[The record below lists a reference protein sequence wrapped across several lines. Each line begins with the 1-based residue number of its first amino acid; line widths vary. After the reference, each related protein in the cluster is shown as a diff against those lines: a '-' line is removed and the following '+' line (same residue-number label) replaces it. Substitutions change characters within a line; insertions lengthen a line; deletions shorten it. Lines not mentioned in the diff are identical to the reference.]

1 MLLIGSHVSFKS
13 NTQLLGSTK
22 EALSYGENAFMF
34 YTGAPQNTKRS
45 KIDDNLT
52 NEALKLMKESNIDIK
67 NVIVH
72 APYIINLANDENKE
86 KYLFA
91 IDFLKEEIKRVE
103 KFGVKKIVLHPGSYT
118 TLDIDR
124 GIKCIINALNEVLKD
139 ESNVSIL
146 LETMAG
152 KGTEIGFKLEHLK
165 RIIDGVNNSQRLMVC
180 LDTCH
185 LNDAGYDMSN
195 FDDFL
200 DGFDNI
206 IGIEKVG
213 CIHINDSKNI
223 LSSNKDRHENI
234 GYGTI
239 GFENLIN
246 IIYNERLKDVPKILE
261 TPFVKDRLYPPY
273 KFEIDEIKNKKL
285 NSNLYEDIINYYE
298 KKVIDLYYFVYYFYY
313 FF

>member
-22 EALSYGENAFMF
+22 EALSYGENTFMF

-52 NEALKLMKESNIDIK
+52 NKALKLMKESDIDIK

-91 IDFLKEEIKRVE
+91 INFLKEEIKRVE
-103 KFGVKKIVLHPGSYT
+103 KIGVKKIVLHPGSYT

-139 ESNVSIL
+139 DSSVSIL

-152 KGTEIGFKLEHLK
+152 KGTEVGFKLEHLK
-165 RIIDGVNNSQRLMVC
+165 RIIDGVSNKDRLMVC

-195 FDDFL
+195 FDVFL
-200 DGFDNI
+200 DEFNDI
-206 IGIEKVG
+206 IGIEKIG

-223 LSSNKDRHENI
+223 LSSHKDRHENI
-234 GYGTI
+234 GYGMI
-239 GFENLIN
+239 GFENLVN
-246 IIYNERLKDVPKILE
+246 IIYDERLNNIPKILE
-261 TPFVKDRLYPPY
+261 TPYVKDRLYPPY
-273 KFEIDEIKNKKL
+273 KFEIEEIKNKKF

-298 KKVIDLYYFVYYFYY
+298 KKD
-313 FF
+313 

>member
-22 EALSYGENAFMF
+22 EALSYGENTFMF

-52 NEALKLMKESNIDIK
+52 NKALKLMNENNIDIK

-72 APYIINLANDENKE
+72 APYIVNLANDENKE

-91 IDFLKEEIKRVE
+91 INFLKEEIKRVE
-103 KFGVKKIVLHPGSYT
+103 KMGVKKIVLHPGSYT
-118 TLDIDR
+118 TLDIER
-124 GIKCIINALNEVLKD
+124 GIKCIINALNEVLKGD
-139 ESNVSIL
+139 SSVSIL

-165 RIIDGVNNSQRLMVC
+165 RIIDGVSNKDRLMVC

-195 FDDFL
+195 FDVFL
-200 DGFDNI
+200 DEFNDI
-206 IGIEKVG
+206 IGIEKIG

-234 GYGTI
+234 GYGMI
-239 GFENLIN
+239 GFENLLN
-246 IIYNERLKDVPKILE
+246 IIYNERLNNIPKILE
-261 TPFVKDRLYPPY
+261 TPYVKDRLYPPY
-273 KFEIDEIKNKKL
+273 KFEIEEIKNKKF
-285 NSNLYEDIINYYE
+285 NSKLYEDIINHYE
-298 KKVIDLYYFVYYFYY
+298 KKD
-313 FF
+313 

>member
-22 EALSYGENAFMF
+22 EALSYGENTFMF

-52 NEALKLMKESNIDIK
+52 NKALKLMKESNINIK

-91 IDFLKEEIKRVE
+91 IDFLKDEIKRVE

-118 TLDIDR
+118 TFDIDR
-124 GIKCIINALNEVLKD
+124 GINCVINALNEVLKD
-139 ESNVSIL
+139 DSTVSIL

-152 KGTEIGFKLEHLK
+152 KGTEIGFKLEHIK
-165 RIIDGVNNSQRLMVC
+165 KIIDGVSNKDRLMVC

-185 LNDAGYDMSN
+185 LNDAGYDMTD
-195 FDDFL
+195 FDGFL
-200 DGFDNI
+200 DEFNDI
-206 IGIEKVG
+206 IGIEKIG
-213 CIHINDSKNI
+213 CIHINDSKNT
-223 LSSNKDRHENI
+223 LSSHKDRHENI

-246 IIYNERLKDVPKILE
+246 IIYNERLKDIPKILE

-273 KFEIDEIKNKKL
+273 KFEIDEIKSKTFNA
-285 NSNLYEDIINYYE
+285 NLYEDIVSYYE
-298 KKVIDLYYFVYYFYY
+298 KKD
-313 FF
+313 

>member
-22 EALSYGENAFMF
+22 EALSYGENTFMF

-52 NEALKLMKESNIDIK
+52 NKALKLMNENNIDIR

-91 IDFLKEEIKRVE
+91 INFLKEEIKRVE
-103 KFGVKKIVLHPGSYT
+103 KMGVKKIVLHPGSYT
-118 TLDIDR
+118 TLDIER

-139 ESNVSIL
+139 DSSVSIL

-165 RIIDGVNNSQRLMVC
+165 RIIDGVSNKDRLMVC

-195 FDDFL
+195 FDVFL
-200 DGFDNI
+200 DEFNDI
-206 IGIEKVG
+206 IGIEKIG

-234 GYGTI
+234 GYGMI
-239 GFENLIN
+239 GFENLLN
-246 IIYNERLKDVPKILE
+246 IIYNERLNNIPKILE
-261 TPFVKDRLYPPY
+261 TPYVKDRLYPPY
-273 KFEIDEIKNKKL
+273 KFEIEEIKNKKF
-285 NSNLYEDIINYYE
+285 NSKLYEDVVIYYE
-298 KKVIDLYYFVYYFYY
+298 D
-313 FF
+313 

>member
-22 EALSYGENAFMF
+22 EALSYGENTFMF

-52 NEALKLMKESNIDIK
+52 NEALKLMKENNIDIK

-72 APYIINLANDENKE
+72 APYIVNLANDENKE

-91 IDFLKEEIKRVE
+91 INFLKEEIKRVE
-103 KFGVKKIVLHPGSYT
+103 KMGIKKIVLHPGSYT
-118 TLDIDR
+118 TFDIDR
-124 GIKCIINALNEVLKD
+124 GINCVINALNEVLKD
-139 ESNVSIL
+139 DSTVSIL

-152 KGTEIGFKLEHLK
+152 KGTEIGFKLEHIK
-165 RIIDGVNNSQRLMVC
+165 KIIDGVSNKDRLMVC

-185 LNDAGYDMSN
+185 LNDAGYDMTD
-195 FDDFL
+195 FDVFL
-200 DGFDNI
+200 DEFNDI
-206 IGIEKVG
+206 IGIEKIG
-213 CIHINDSKNI
+213 CIHINDSKNT
-223 LSSNKDRHENI
+223 LSSHKDRHENI

-246 IIYNERLKDVPKILE
+246 IIYNERLKDIPKILE

-273 KFEIDEIKNKKL
+273 KFEIDEIKSKTFNA
-285 NSNLYEDIINYYE
+285 NLYEDIVSYYE
-298 KKVIDLYYFVYYFYY
+298 KKD
-313 FF
+313 

>member
-22 EALSYGENAFMF
+22 EALGYEENTFMF

-52 NEALKLMKESNIDIK
+52 NKALKLMKENNIDIK

-72 APYIINLANDENKE
+72 APYIINLANNENKE

-91 IDFLKEEIKRVE
+91 INFLKDEIKRVE
-103 KFGVKKIVLHPGSYT
+103 KFGIKKIVLHPGSYT
-118 TLDIDR
+118 TLDIDM

-139 ESNVSIL
+139 DSTVSIL

-152 KGTEIGFKLEHLK
+152 KGTEVGFKLGHIK

-195 FDDFL
+195 FDCFL
-200 DGFDNI
+200 DEFDNI
-206 IGIEKVG
+206 IGIEKIG
-213 CIHINDSKNI
+213 CIHVNDSKNI

-239 GFENLIN
+239 GFQNLIN
-246 IIYNERLKDVPKILE
+246 IIYNDRLKDVPKILE

-273 KFEIDEIKNKKL
+273 KFEIEEIKN
-285 NSNLYEDIINYYE
+285 
-298 KKVIDLYYFVYYFYY
+298 
-313 FF
+313 

>member
-22 EALSYGENAFMF
+22 EALSYGENTFMF

-52 NEALKLMKESNIDIK
+52 NKALKLMNENNIDIR

-72 APYIINLANDENKE
+72 APYIVNLANDENKE

-91 IDFLKEEIKRVE
+91 INFLKDEIKRVE

-124 GIKCIINALNEVLKD
+124 GINCIINALNEVLKD
-139 ESNVSIL
+139 DSTVSIL

-152 KGTEIGFKLEHLK
+152 KGTEVGFKLEHIK
-165 RIIDGVNNSQRLMVC
+165 KIIDGVSNKDRLMVC

-185 LNDAGYDMSN
+185 LNDAGYDMTD
-195 FDDFL
+195 FDGFL
-200 DGFDNI
+200 DEFNDI
-206 IGIEKVG
+206 IGIEKIG

-223 LSSNKDRHENI
+223 LSSHKDRHENI
-234 GYGTI
+234 GYGMI
-239 GFENLIN
+239 GFENLLN
-246 IIYNERLKDVPKILE
+246 IIYNERLNNIPKILE
-261 TPFVKDRLYPPY
+261 TPYVKDRLYPPY
-273 KFEIDEIKNKKL
+273 KFEIEEIKNKKF
-285 NSNLYEDIINYYE
+285 NSNLYEDIINHYE
-298 KKVIDLYYFVYYFYY
+298 KKD
-313 FF
+313 

>member
-22 EALSYGENAFMF
+22 EALSYGENTFMF

-52 NEALKLMKESNIDIK
+52 NKALKLMNENNIDVR

-91 IDFLKEEIKRVE
+91 INFLKEEIKRVE
-103 KFGVKKIVLHPGSYT
+103 KMGIKKIVLHPGSYT

-139 ESNVSIL
+139 DSSVSIL

-165 RIIDGVNNSQRLMVC
+165 RIIDGVSNKDRLMVC

-195 FDDFL
+195 FGVFL
-200 DGFDNI
+200 DEFNDI
-206 IGIEKVG
+206 IGIEKIG

-223 LSSNKDRHENI
+223 LSSHKDRHENI
-234 GYGTI
+234 GYGMI
-239 GFENLIN
+239 GFENLLN
-246 IIYNERLKDVPKILE
+246 IIYNERLNNIPKILE
-261 TPFVKDRLYPPY
+261 TPYVKDRLYPPY
-273 KFEIDEIKNKKL
+273 KFEIEEIKNKKF
-285 NSNLYEDIINYYE
+285 NSNLYEDIINHYE
-298 KKVIDLYYFVYYFYY
+298 KKD
-313 FF
+313 

>member
-22 EALSYGENAFMF
+22 DALSYGENTFMF

-52 NEALKLMKESNIDIK
+52 NEALKLMKESNIDIR

-91 IDFLKEEIKRVE
+91 IEFLKDEIKRVE

-118 TLDIDR
+118 TLDIER

-139 ESNVSIL
+139 NSSVSIL

-152 KGTEIGFKLEHLK
+152 KGTEVGFKLEHIK
-165 RIIDGVNNSQRLMVC
+165 RIIDGVINSDRLMVC

-185 LNDAGYDMSN
+185 LNDAGYDMTD
-195 FDDFL
+195 FDGFL
-200 DGFDNI
+200 DEFDNI
-206 IGIEKVG
+206 IGVQKIG
-213 CIHINDSKNI
+213 CVHVNDSKNA
-223 LSSNKDRHENI
+223 LSSHKDRHENI

-239 GFENLIN
+239 GFENLIDVV
-246 IIYNERLKDVPKILE
+246 YNERLKNVPKILE

-273 KFEIDEIKNKKL
+273 KFEIEEIKNKKI
-285 NSNLYEDIINYYE
+285 NNNLYEDVVSYYE
-298 KKVIDLYYFVYYFYY
+298 D
-313 FF
+313 

>member
-22 EALSYGENAFMF
+22 EALSYGENTFMF

-52 NEALKLMKESNIDIK
+52 NKALKLMNENNIDIK

-91 IDFLKEEIKRVE
+91 INFLKEEIKRVE
-103 KFGVKKIVLHPGSYT
+103 KMGVKKIVLHPGSYT
-118 TLDIDR
+118 TLDIER

-139 ESNVSIL
+139 DSSVSIL

-165 RIIDGVNNSQRLMVC
+165 RIIDGVSNKDRLMVC

-195 FDDFL
+195 FDVFL
-200 DGFDNI
+200 DEFNDI
-206 IGIEKVG
+206 IGIEKIG

-234 GYGTI
+234 GYGMI
-239 GFENLIN
+239 GFENLLN
-246 IIYNERLKDVPKILE
+246 IIYNERLNNIPKILE
-261 TPFVKDRLYPPY
+261 TPYVKDRLYPPY
-273 KFEIDEIKNKKL
+273 KFEIEEIKNKKF
-285 NSNLYEDIINYYE
+285 NSKLYEDIINHYE
-298 KKVIDLYYFVYYFYY
+298 KKD
-313 FF
+313 

>member
-22 EALSYGENAFMF
+22 EALSYGENTFMF

-52 NEALKLMKESNIDIK
+52 NKALKLMNENNIDIK

-91 IDFLKEEIKRVE
+91 INFLKEEIKRVE
-103 KFGVKKIVLHPGSYT
+103 KMGVKKIVLHPGSYT
-118 TLDIDR
+118 TLDIER
-124 GIKCIINALNEVLKD
+124 GIKCIINALNEVLKGD
-139 ESNVSIL
+139 SSVSIL

-165 RIIDGVNNSQRLMVC
+165 RIIDGVSNKDRLMVC

-195 FDDFL
+195 FDVFL
-200 DGFDNI
+200 DEFNDI
-206 IGIEKVG
+206 IGIEKIG

-234 GYGTI
+234 GYGMI
-239 GFENLIN
+239 GFENLLN
-246 IIYNERLKDVPKILE
+246 IIYNERLNNIPKILE
-261 TPFVKDRLYPPY
+261 TPYVKDRLYPPY
-273 KFEIDEIKNKKL
+273 KFEIEEIKNKKF
-285 NSNLYEDIINYYE
+285 NSNLYEDIINHYE
-298 KKVIDLYYFVYYFYY
+298 KKD
-313 FF
+313 

>member
-22 EALSYGENAFMF
+22 EALSYGENTFMF

-52 NEALKLMKESNIDIK
+52 NKALKLMNENNIDIR

-91 IDFLKEEIKRVE
+91 INFLKEEIKRVE
-103 KFGVKKIVLHPGSYT
+103 KMGVKKIVLHPGSYT
-118 TLDIDR
+118 TLDIER

-139 ESNVSIL
+139 DSSVSIL

-165 RIIDGVNNSQRLMVC
+165 RIIDGVSNKDRLMVC

-195 FDDFL
+195 FNVFL
-200 DGFDNI
+200 DEFNDI
-206 IGIEKVG
+206 IGIEKIG

-234 GYGTI
+234 GYGMI
-239 GFENLIN
+239 GFENLLN
-246 IIYNERLKDVPKILE
+246 IIYNERLNNIPKILE
-261 TPFVKDRLYPPY
+261 TPYVKDRLYPPY
-273 KFEIDEIKNKKL
+273 KFEIEEIKNKKF
-285 NSNLYEDIINYYE
+285 NSKLYEDVVIYYE
-298 KKVIDLYYFVYYFYY
+298 D
-313 FF
+313 

>member
-22 EALSYGENAFMF
+22 EALSYGENTFMF

-52 NEALKLMKESNIDIK
+52 NKALKLMNENNIDIR

-91 IDFLKEEIKRVE
+91 INFLKEEIKRVE
-103 KFGVKKIVLHPGSYT
+103 KMGVKKIVLHPGSYT
-118 TLDIDR
+118 TLDIER

-139 ESNVSIL
+139 DSSVSIL

-165 RIIDGVNNSQRLMVC
+165 RIIDGVSNKDRLMVC

-195 FDDFL
+195 FDVFL
-200 DGFDNI
+200 DEFNDI
-206 IGIEKVG
+206 IGIEKIG

-234 GYGTI
+234 GYGMI
-239 GFENLIN
+239 GFENLLN
-246 IIYNERLKDVPKILE
+246 IIYNERLNNIPKILE
-261 TPFVKDRLYPPY
+261 TPYVKDRLYPPY
-273 KFEIDEIKNKKL
+273 KFEIEEIKNKKF
-285 NSNLYEDIINYYE
+285 NSNLYEDVVIYYE
-298 KKVIDLYYFVYYFYY
+298 KKG
-313 FF
+313 

>member
-22 EALSYGENAFMF
+22 EALSYGENTFMF

-52 NEALKLMKESNIDIK
+52 NKALKLMNENNIDIR

-91 IDFLKEEIKRVE
+91 INFLKEEIKRVE
-103 KFGVKKIVLHPGSYT
+103 KMGVKKIVLHPGSYT

-139 ESNVSIL
+139 DSSVSIL

-165 RIIDGVNNSQRLMVC
+165 RIIDGVSNKDRLMVC

-195 FDDFL
+195 FDVFL
-200 DGFDNI
+200 DEFNDI
-206 IGIEKVG
+206 IGIEKIG

-223 LSSNKDRHENI
+223 LSSHKDRHENI
-234 GYGTI
+234 GYGMI
-239 GFENLIN
+239 GFENLLN
-246 IIYNERLKDVPKILE
+246 IIYNERLNNIPKILE
-261 TPFVKDRLYPPY
+261 TPYVKDRLYPPY
-273 KFEIDEIKNKKL
+273 KFEIDEIKSKTFNA
-285 NSNLYEDIINYYE
+285 NLYEDIVSYYE
-298 KKVIDLYYFVYYFYY
+298 KKD
-313 FF
+313 

>member
-52 NEALKLMKESNIDIK
+52 NKALELMKESNIDIK

-91 IDFLKEEIKRVE
+91 INFLKEEIKRVE

-139 ESNVSIL
+139 DSNVSIL

-165 RIIDGVNNSQRLMVC
+165 RIIDGANNSQRLMVC

-185 LNDAGYDMSN
+185 LNDAGY
-195 FDDFL
+195 
-200 DGFDNI
+200 DNI

-246 IIYNERLKDVPKILE
+246 IIYNERLKDIPKILE

-273 KFEIDEIKNKKL
+273 KFEIDEIKNKKF

-298 KKVIDLYYFVYYFYY
+298 KK
-313 FF
+313 

>member
-22 EALSYGENAFMF
+22 EALSYGENTFMF

-52 NEALKLMKESNIDIK
+52 NEALKLMKESNINIK

-72 APYIINLANDENKE
+72 AQYIVNLANDENKE

-91 IDFLKEEIKRVE
+91 INFLKDEIKRVE
-103 KFGVKKIVLHPGSYT
+103 KMGVKKIVLHPGSYT

-124 GIKCIINALNEVLKD
+124 GINCIINALNEVLKYD
-139 ESNVSIL
+139 STVSIL

-152 KGTEIGFKLEHLK
+152 KGTEIGFKLEHIK
-165 RIIDGVNNSQRLMVC
+165 KIIDGVSNKDRLMVC

-185 LNDAGYDMSN
+185 LNDAGYDMTD
-195 FDDFL
+195 FDGFL
-200 DGFDNI
+200 DEFNDI
-206 IGIEKVG
+206 IGIEKIG
-213 CIHINDSKNI
+213 CIHINDSKNT
-223 LSSNKDRHENI
+223 LSSHKDRHENI

-246 IIYNERLKDVPKILE
+246 IIYNERLKDIPKILE

-273 KFEIDEIKNKKL
+273 KFEIDEIKSKTFNA
-285 NSNLYEDIINYYE
+285 NLYEDIVSYYE
-298 KKVIDLYYFVYYFYY
+298 KKD
-313 FF
+313 

>member
-22 EALSYGENAFMF
+22 EALSYGENTFMF

-52 NEALKLMKESNIDIK
+52 NKALKLMNENNIDIK

-91 IDFLKEEIKRVE
+91 INFLKEEIKRVE
-103 KFGVKKIVLHPGSYT
+103 KMGIKKIVLHPGSYT

-139 ESNVSIL
+139 DSSVSIL

-165 RIIDGVNNSQRLMVC
+165 RIIDGVSNKDILMVC

-195 FDDFL
+195 FDVFL
-200 DGFDNI
+200 DEFNDI
-206 IGIEKVG
+206 IGIEKIG

-223 LSSNKDRHENI
+223 LSSHKDRHENI
-234 GYGTI
+234 GYGMI
-239 GFENLIN
+239 GFENLLN
-246 IIYNERLKDVPKILE
+246 IIYNERLNNIPKILE
-261 TPFVKDRLYPPY
+261 TPYVKDRLYPPY
-273 KFEIDEIKNKKL
+273 KFEIEEIKNKKF
-285 NSNLYEDIINYYE
+285 NSKLYEDIINHYE
-298 KKVIDLYYFVYYFYY
+298 KKD
-313 FF
+313 

>member
-22 EALSYGENAFMF
+22 EALSYGENTFMF

-91 IDFLKEEIKRVE
+91 INFLKEEIKRVE
-103 KFGVKKIVLHPGSYT
+103 KMDIKKIVLHPGSYT

-139 ESNVSIL
+139 DFSVSIL

-165 RIIDGVNNSQRLMVC
+165 RIIDGVSNKDRLMVC

-195 FDDFL
+195 FDAFL
-200 DGFDNI
+200 DEFNDI
-206 IGIEKVG
+206 IGIEKIG

-234 GYGTI
+234 GYGMI

-246 IIYNERLKDVPKILE
+246 IIYNERLNNIPKILE
-261 TPFVKDRLYPPY
+261 TPYVKDRLYPPY
-273 KFEIDEIKNKKL
+273 KFEIEEIKNKKF
-285 NSNLYEDIINYYE
+285 NSNLYEDIINHYE
-298 KKVIDLYYFVYYFYY
+298 KKD
-313 FF
+313 